1 MDKRGQTRSRD
12 EGGQAEHQRPA
23 DFQLSLTVS
32 FGCHVGMLCCCLCL
46 LKQPEEGGK
55 RGGEGRQV
63 HGGGACGT
71 LATAG
76 SCLDIM
82 VWNWVVF
89 MLAPLSAAL
98 WNSVTS
104 VLMASSNSEY

>member
-1 MDKRGQTRSRD
+1 
-12 EGGQAEHQRPA
+12 
-23 DFQLSLTVS
+23 
-32 FGCHVGMLCCCLCL
+32 
-46 LKQPEEGGK
+46 
-55 RGGEGRQV
+55 
-63 HGGGACGT
+63 
-71 LATAG
+71 
-76 SCLDIM
+76 M